1 MVEICL
7 KYLFSIVLRMKKYL
21 ISFVFGL
28 CIMWA
33 TMQYLNAVYLI
44 DVPQYSFF
52 MANKTWF
59 AFVDHGSSSGAV
71 SPWTFFIPYHDVIFT
86 GRLIGSTWS
95 TETIFTMSQSSI
107 YRWCDLGYPH
117 SPCERGVRAYSWDF
131 EHHFTVL
138 SWWYVLNK
146 YTLFTKDGVLVT
158 TGFNLSAWSIKTIN
172 NSVAYIDWVFYQ
184 AWKRLGTSH
193 DYKVR
198 VVDEN
203 FYKVNNIVYTRNDI
217 ALLEVIDG
225 RTFRKLKYNPL
236 KKKIHEY
243 YNPHYYK
250 DKNNIYVWTNE
261 VMPGASYQELRV
273 YDRKT
278 KRLKG
283 RISTGYDGKFH
294 DK

>member
-1 MVEICL
+1 MP
-7 KYLFSIVLRMKKYL
+7 MKKYL
-21 ISFVFGL
+21 ISFVFTL
-28 CIMWA
+28 LVAWA
-33 TMQYLNAVYLI
+33 MMQLSQAMYLVDSPHYDYFVANKSWFAYVDYSNSSRLVY
-44 DVPQYSFF
+44 PGNFF
-52 MANKTWF
+52 M
-59 AFVDHGSSSGAV
+59 
-71 SPWTFFIPYHDVIFT
+71 PYHDISFT
-86 GRLIGSTWS
+86 EEWATN
-95 TETIFTMSQSSI
+95 TIYHTMSSWSVYFACKQ
-107 YRWCDLGYPH
+107 GYPH

-184 AWKRLGTSH
+184 AWKRLGNSH

-203 FYKVNNIVYTRNDI
+203 FYKVNNIVYTRNDL

-225 RTFRKLKYNPL
+225 KTFRKLKHNPL